1 MENKNCLEFF
11 SKITT
16 DNNNTDLSPELIKLQ
31 KLINQDI
38 INFLKQDSPINSSQ
52 LYFEFKYQYERIVE
66 HMRFKDINGMQIIS
80 LGGSFSS
87 GKSTFVNT
95 LLKKPLL
102 PAEITAT
109 TSVPTYIIAGDDNVQ
124 AINIFN
130 SQINLTEKE
139 FKMLTH
145 DESTENEINF
155 GHLIKSIFVKTQYLN
170 FQNVGFL
177 DTPGY
182 SKYDDVNY
190 SDRTDEKIARAQLNS
205 SDYIFWFVKVDDGT
219 LTGSDIEFL
228 KTLNHEIPKSLIIS
242 KCDKLDTENLNKVFL
257 EISDKVKK
265 LGLNIE
271 NIFCF
276 SRVKPERFDII
287 KINQLIE
294 RLNMPKE
301 EEIFAEKF
309 IAIFKSVEK
318 YYDDLLQDCRRQ
330 FNRLNIALTKSD
342 DEQVV
347 DCLNSLHR
355 DYKLSIKK
363 YLDKVNDLKR
373 IWEECSYVL
382 KVEKKSELE
391 FTMENQ
397 NVYSKMIGNFSSSEN
412 SYANIVKNRR
422 D

>member
-1 MENKNCLEFF
+1 MDNINYIELF

-16 DNNNTDLSPELIKLQ
+16 DSNNTGLSAELIKL
-31 KLINQDI
+31 KDLIDNDI
-38 INFLKQDSPINSSQ
+38 VNFLKQDSPINSAQ
-52 LYFEFKYQYERIVE
+52 LYFDFKYQYERLVE
-66 HMRFKDINGMQIIS
+66 HTRFMDINGKKIIA

-95 LLKKPLL
+95 LLKKSLL

-109 TSVPTYIIAGDDNVQ
+109 TSVPTYIISGDNNVQ

-130 SQINLTEKE
+130 SQIKLTEKE
-139 FKMLTH
+139 LKMLTH
-145 DESTENEINF
+145 DSDENDVNF
-155 GHLIKSIFVKTQYLN
+155 GHLLRSIFVQTKELG
-170 FQNVGFL
+170 FQNIGFL

-182 SKYDDVNY
+182 SKYDDANY

-205 SDYIFWFVKVDDGT
+205 ADYIFWFVKVDDGT
-219 LTGSDIEFL
+219 ITGSDIEFL
-228 KTLNHEIPKSLIIS
+228 KTLNPEIPKSLIIS
-242 KCDKLDTENLNKVFL
+242 KCDKLNTENLKQVFI
-257 EISDKVKK
+257 EISSKIKS

-276 SRVKPERFDII
+276 SRAKPERFDIV

-294 RLNMPKE
+294 RLNIPKAE
-301 EEIFAEKF
+301 KNFAEEF

-330 FNRLNIALTKSD
+330 FNRLNIAMTKSE
-342 DEQVV
+342 DEQVI

-363 YLDKVNDLKR
+363 YSDKVNDLKR
-373 IWEECSYVL
+373 IWSEFSSVL
-382 KVEKKSELE
+382 KVEKKSELK

-397 NVYSKMIGNFSSSEN
+397 NVFSKMVGTFSSSEN
-412 SYANIVKNRR
+412 CYANIVKNRR
-422 D
+422 E